1 MEDGTMKNPKIIKKS
16 GDSSFDRAAIM
27 AIHKTIKIPP
37 PPEKWRNSAKSGI
50 IITLAAQDK

>member
-37 PPEKWRNSAKSGI
+37 PPEKWRDSQNQA
-50 IITLAAQDK
+50 L